1 MSVPM
6 GNMQVDEYARFRKFL
21 EDACGIL
28 LGDNKQYLVTSRLN
42 KILREHDIS
51 GLDELVGKIDRP
63 GRSDLRDLVVEAM
76 TTNETS
82 WFRDNH
88 PYRTLEDRLLP
99 ELAKLKKNPVR
110 IWSAA
115 CSSGQEPY
123 SISMVYQDFQMKNPG
138 LMPATLQIVATDI
151 SPAILKAAGLGRY
164 DGLAMA
170 RGIPQEKKDRYFRQV
185 GDEWEVNPQVKS
197 RVQFRELNL
206 LQSYALLGKFDIIF
220 CRNVLIYFSTDLK
233 RDILSRMAQS
243 LNRGGYLFLGGS
255 ESLTGISDRFDMIR
269 HNGGVIYQLKD

>member
-1 MSVPM
+1 
-6 GNMQVDEYARFRKFL
+6 MQLDEYARFRKFL
-21 EDACGIL
+21 EDACGIV
-28 LGDNKQYLVTSRLN
+28 LGDNKQYLVTSRLSR
-42 KILREHDIS
+42 ILRDNDIS
-51 GLDELVGKIDRP
+51 DLGELVNRIGRP
-63 GRSDLRDLVVEAM
+63 GRSELRDQVVEAM

-88 PYRTLEDRLLP
+88 PYLTLEDRFLP
-99 ELAKLKKNPVR
+99 ELARSRKNPVR
-110 IWSAA
+110 VWSAA

-138 LMPATLQIVATDI
+138 LMSAALQVVATDI
-151 SPAILKAAGLGRY
+151 SPAIIKAASLGRY

-170 RGIPQEKKDRYFRQV
+170 RGIPQERKNRYFRQV
-185 GDEWEVNPQVKS
+185 GDEWEVNAQIKS
-197 RVQFRELNL
+197 CVQFRELNL

-220 CRNVLIYFSTDLK
+220 CRNVLIYFSTELK
-233 RDILSRMAQS
+233 RDILARMAQS

-255 ESLTGISDRFDMIR
+255 ESLTGISDRFEMIR